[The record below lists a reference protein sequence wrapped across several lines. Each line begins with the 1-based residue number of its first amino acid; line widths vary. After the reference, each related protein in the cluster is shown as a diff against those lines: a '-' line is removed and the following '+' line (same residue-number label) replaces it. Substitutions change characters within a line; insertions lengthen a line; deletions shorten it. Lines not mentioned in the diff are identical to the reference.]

1 MNKVSYYYNLVFFKD
16 FYLSIL
22 WLVILLGINVN
33 ISYLNI
39 SNNENL
45 LEWTYSIRGYV
56 QFVILIFLIYKNF
69 FIFSDLRNVNNFFIL
84 FFLYNLVQIYSLI
97 LSNNDNYNIIY
108 NILALNIILF
118 FNIIFIKKKKEVQK
132 ILYFF
137 ILLIVFIY
145 LGFLVE
151 YLYNLIIK
159 NRLFYGYHSNKSSLM
174 PVMNMPRS
182 SGLGRMALLI
192 FLFCITFVDLN
203 KIKNKLFLIFLVIP
217 GIFLTQSRAI
227 VGIYVLIILVISFS
241 KYFKLI
247 NLQFNDF
254 KKNFII
260 FVIVPLITSVLITQL
275 KPSNLDYYKNLYFM
289 MINIDNTKNFKFNK
303 IETDI
308 KILRNQNPSFTSFR
322 SKHWK
327 GLIKKTA
334 QSTQTILI
342 GNGVQADRFLIKQTA
357 SNATLYFYTSS
368 GVIGLLIYVMIIINI
383 IKTLV
388 KKINYLRK
396 SSYKDNNF
404 TFAVLVIFA
413 LLIRGIVESS
423 YAVFSIDYIFF
434 IIAIYFI
441 NYDTKA
447 QSKHHNHR

>member
-1 MNKVSYYYNLVFFKD
+1 MNKISYYYNLVFFKD

-33 ISYLNI
+33 VSYLNI

-45 LEWTYSIRGYV
+45 LEWTYSMRGYV

-145 LGFLVE
+145 LSFLAE

-159 NRLFYGYHSNKSSLM
+159 DLLFYGHHSSKSNLM
-174 PVMNMPRS
+174 PVINMPRS

-203 KIKNKLFLIFLVIP
+203 KIKNKLFLIFVVIP

-275 KPSNLDYYKNLYFM
+275 KPSNLDYYKNLYFKK
-289 MINIDNTKNFKFNK
+289 INIDNTKNFKFNK

-308 KILRNQNPSFTSFR
+308 QILRNHNPFSFTSDR
-322 SKHWK
+322 AEHWK
-327 GLIKKTA
+327 DLIKKTV
-334 QSTQTILI
+334 QSTQSILI

-357 SNATLYFYTSS
+357 SNATLYFYASS

-434 IIAIYFI
+434 IIALYFI
-441 NYDTKA
+441 NYDTKT
-447 QSKHHNHR
+447 QS

>member
-1 MNKVSYYYNLVFFKD
+1 
-16 FYLSIL
+16 
-22 WLVILLGINVN
+22 
-33 ISYLNI
+33 
-39 SNNENL
+39 
-45 LEWTYSIRGYV
+45 
-56 QFVILIFLIYKNF
+56 
-69 FIFSDLRNVNNFFIL
+69 
-84 FFLYNLVQIYSLI
+84 
-97 LSNNDNYNIIY
+97 
-108 NILALNIILF
+108 
-118 FNIIFIKKKKEVQK
+118 
-132 ILYFF
+132 
-137 ILLIVFIY
+137 
-145 LGFLVE
+145 
-151 YLYNLIIK
+151 
-159 NRLFYGYHSNKSSLM
+159 M

-203 KIKNKLFLIFLVIP
+203 KIKNKLFLIFVVIP

-254 KKNFII
+254 KKNFVI

-275 KPSNLDYYKNLYFM
+275 KPSNLDYYKNLYFNK
-289 MINIDNTKNFKFNK
+289 INIDNTKNFKFNK

-308 KILRNQNPSFTSFR
+308 KILRNHNPSFTSYR
-322 SKHWK
+322 AEHWK
-327 GLIKKTA
+327 DLIKKIA
-334 QSTQTILI
+334 QSTQSTLI

-357 SNATLYFYTSS
+357 SNATLYFYASS

>member
-1 MNKVSYYYNLVFFKD
+1 MNKISYYYNLIFFKD

-33 ISYLNI
+33 VSYLNI

-45 LEWTYSIRGYV
+45 LEWTYSMRGYV

-132 ILYFF
+132 VLYFF

-145 LGFLVE
+145 LSFLAE

-159 NRLFYGYHSNKSSLM
+159 NQLFYGHHSSKSSLM

-203 KIKNKLFLIFLVIP
+203 KIKNKLFLIFVVIP

-275 KPSNLDYYKNLYFM
+275 KPSNLDYYKNLYFNK
-289 MINIDNTKNFKFNK
+289 INIDNTKNFKFNK

-308 KILRNQNPSFTSFR
+308 KILRNHNPSFTSYR
-322 SKHWK
+322 AEHWK
-327 GLIKKTA
+327 DLIKKIA
-334 QSTQTILI
+334 QSTQSTLI

-357 SNATLYFYTSS
+357 SNATLYFYASS

>member
-1 MNKVSYYYNLVFFKD
+1 MNKISYYYNLIFFKD

-33 ISYLNI
+33 VSYLNI

-45 LEWTYSIRGYV
+45 LEWTYSMRGYV

-97 LSNNDNYNIIY
+97 LSDNDNYNIIY

-145 LGFLVE
+145 LSFLAE

-159 NRLFYGYHSNKSSLM
+159 DQLFYGHHSNKSSLM

-192 FLFCITFVDLN
+192 FLFCIIFVDLN
-203 KIKNKLFLIFLVIP
+203 KIKNKLFLIFVVIP

-227 VGIYVLIILVISFS
+227 VGIYILIILVISFS

-254 KKNFII
+254 KKNFVI

-275 KPSNLDYYKNLYFM
+275 KPSNLDYYKNLYFNK
-289 MINIDNTKNFKFNK
+289 INIDNTKNFKFNK

-308 KILRNQNPSFTSFR
+308 KILRNHNPSFTSYR
-322 SKHWK
+322 AEHWK
-327 GLIKKTA
+327 DLIKKTV
-334 QSTQTILI
+334 QSTQSILI

-357 SNATLYFYTSS
+357 SNATLYFYASS

-383 IKTLV
+383 VKTLV

-434 IIAIYFI
+434 IIALYFI
-441 NYDTKA
+441 NYDTKT
-447 QSKHHNHR
+447 QS